1 MEKLFDGVKYF
12 VLDLDGT
19 VYIDGTLIGDMKNT
33 LNTIRKSGR
42 TIVYLTNNSSRSIAD
57 YITRLTNIGI
67 YEEGDIMF
75 SSGVAVTAYLKE
87 HYAGKK
93 VHLMATD
100 SLRKEIL
107 DAGITLVDENSDVAV
122 MALDSEMNYQKI
134 VAFDR
139 ELKKGADYIITHPD
153 TVCPAKDFSIPD
165 VGSFVKMFESSSGR
179 LPMVNCG
186 KPERN
191 MGEIMQKEFG
201 ASASEFVMVGD
212 RLYTDIKFGLNCGY
226 KTILVLSGETS
237 IKDYEESGL
246 KVTLVLDTLNDVL
259 KYL

>member
-122 MALDSEMNYQKI
+122 MAFDSEMNYQKI

-153 TVCPAKDFSIPD
+153 TVCPSDIGDMPD
-165 VGSFVKMFESSSGR
+165 VGAMMALFECSCGR
-179 LPMVNCG
+179 APSVICG
-186 KPERN
+186 KPYSPMAEIVRHLFDIPKER
-191 MGEIMQKEFG
+191 I
-201 ASASEFVMVGD
+201 VMIGD
-212 RLYTDIKFGLNCGY
+212 RLYTDILFGINNGFQSV
-226 KTILVLSGETS
+226 LVLSGETDKEMLS
-237 IKDYEESGL
+237 ASGIKPSFVFDS
-246 KVTLVLDTLNDVL
+246 VVSLVEND
-259 KYL
+259 